1 MKSPQERFSDRVEN
15 YIRHRPGYPPEI
27 VETLVRKAGLTPTS
41 IVADIGSGTGISAE
55 MFLKAGY
62 QVIGVEPNAAMRAA
76 AERLL
81 SNHAGFRSV
90 DGSAQATTLPDHSV
104 DLILAAQ
111 AFHWFDT
118 LETRTEFDRILKPGG
133 HAALL
138 WNVRQLDST
147 PFLRDYEA
155 LLIEFGTDYTEIRH
169 ENIGAE
175 SLRRFFHGSHS
186 IDRFRNSQTFDYP
199 ALEGRLLSS
208 SYAPGPDHPRHQEML
223 RELRRTFDLHQSNG
237 LVEFEYTT
245 ELYVGK

>member
-27 VETLVRKAGLTPTS
+27 VDTLVGKAGLTPAAS
-41 IVADIGSGTGISAE
+41 VADIGSGTGISAE
-55 MFLKAGY
+55 MLLKAGY
-62 QVIGVEPNAAMRAA
+62 PVTGVEPNAGMRAA

-81 SNHAGFRSV
+81 AGYAGFRSV

-118 LETRTEFDRILKPGG
+118 PETRAEFDRILKPGG
-133 HAALL
+133 HVALL
-138 WNVRQLDST
+138 WNVRLLDST

-155 LLIEFGTDYTEIRH
+155 LLLEFGTDYSETRH
-169 ENIGAE
+169 ENIGSE
-175 SLRRFFHGSHS
+175 SLHRFFRGPYS

-223 RELRRTFDLHQSNG
+223 GELRRIFGLHASG
-237 LVEFEYTT
+237 GFVDFEYTT
-245 ELYVGK
+245 ELYIGK